1 MERWFYVWHPF
12 FLHDQSPKVFHQQ
25 GICICVFH
33 ALVDVSIRFVGLP
46 SQHFPTDR
54 FREGSQCKLL
64 VYTVVRRICGTTIWP
79 QLAQRVL
86 VYACVTFVR
95 DVAPQSRLNLSRQE
109 DPQWLV
115 RICCIWC
122 LICEDHVLNFFGY
135 RNACYLWTMVSY
147 QAISFWNGNFLIR
160 KHQHRGACAQSRT
173 LRKGAQPWKEPA
185 PQNTLFTNLHIEQ
198 STCPKNRLEVIA
210 NGVTIH
216 LRHPLFGGR
225 GCIIGGT
232 FPDCLYACDKR
243 RFQPSVV
250 RQHLNF
256 VGPPMQ
262 NIVPWWC
269 PISVCRRAHN
279 HSHQSTIF

>member
-1 MERWFYVWHPF
+1 MCGIHF
-12 FLHDQSPKVFHQQ
+12 FCMINLPKSSISRAFVFAYSMHLLM
-25 GICICVFH
+25 F
-33 ALVDVSIRFVGLP
+33 RFVLSACRP
-46 SQHFPTDR
+46 NTFQPTV

-115 RICCIWC
+115 RICCVWC

-160 KHQHRGACAQSRT
+160 KHQHRGACAQWGT
-173 LRKGAQPWKEPA
+173 WQQGAKPWKEPA

-198 STCPKNRLEVIA
+198 STCPNNRLEMIA
-210 NGVTIH
+210 NGVTIQS
-216 LRHPLFGGR
+216 RQPLFRGR

-232 FPDCLYACDKR
+232 FSDCLYACDR
-243 RFQPSVV
+243 ARSQPSAV

-256 VGPPMQ
+256 VVPPLQ

-269 PISVCRRAHN
+269 PISVCRRAHI